1 MVNLISSE
9 LSTITGPE
17 SVRLFHL
24 KTIPITVRIMAVSKQ
39 QQSH

>member
-9 LSTITGPE
+9 LFTITGPE

-24 KTIPITVRIMAVSKQ
+24 KTIPITKRIMVVSKQ
-39 QQSH
+39 QLSH